1 MFQTLKVHAIYFS
14 INKIISLQLHPS
26 QKLINMSQTTAVP
39 QMPADVMAPDTL
51 TSTTEAINTAN
62 TVDNMT
68 TDTAT
73 KDMSEPVPQK
83 EPEPEQ
89 TVFDC
94 DDNDTKLSVTN
105 DIRTATEALTNL
117 KKKLV
122 EVKKRDAYLKKHK
135 SVGDK
140 PARGVKKPKK
150 TRAPGTK
157 RRALSPYICFVK
169 TLSAGPDRVPFAEIG
184 SKWKAMSDEEK
195 APFVKLSKD
204 DDLLAEEEAANERT
218 ALETTTTTE

>member
-89 TVFDC
+89 TTFDC
-94 DDNDTKLSVTN
+94 DDTDTKLSVTN
-105 DIRTATEALTNL
+105 DIRTATDALTNL

-135 SVGDK
+135 PVGDK

-150 TRAPGTK
+150 TRTPGTK

-204 DDLLAEEEAANERT
+204 DDLLAEQEAENERT

>member
-1 MFQTLKVHAIYFS
+1 
-14 INKIISLQLHPS
+14 
-26 QKLINMSQTTAVP
+26 MSQTIAVP
-39 QMPADVMAPDTL
+39 QMPAAAMTPDTL
-51 TSTTEAINTAN
+51 TATTEAANTAN

-68 TDTAT
+68 TDTST
-73 KDMSEPVPQK
+73 KDMSEVPNTDPVPQK
-83 EPEPEQ
+83 ESEPEQ
-89 TVFDC
+89 TTFDC
-94 DDNDTKLSVTN
+94 DDTDTKLSVTN
-105 DIRTATEALTNL
+105 DIRTTTEALTNL

-135 SVGDK
+135 PVGDK

-150 TRAPGTK
+150 TRTPGTK

-204 DDLLAEEEAANERT
+204 DDLLAEQEAENERT